1 MVCVYTVCG
10 RGLRLAIET
19 HHWRL
24 GTRSA
29 VRRGVLAE
37 RGNLTGADHTGVVG
51 CTRDVAAV
59 HDVVDLRTVAF
70 KVIGLVD
77 PVPGAQAAS
86 GGAAREARRDL
97 VRRLPPPHRGVV
109 DRDDCEVVWLDR
121 GYVRG
126 VGDGDG
132 RAAKVGDVG
141 RFTKGVHDVERSGGL
156 LGRSAAVSS
165 RRGRSPRWAL
175 N

>member
-1 MVCVYTVCG
+1 METEWYVCILYAAEVCG
-10 RGLRLAIET
+10 SRLRLTI
-19 HHWRL
+19 
-24 GTRSA
+24 
-29 VRRGVLAE
+29 GVLGPE
-37 RGNLTGADHTGVVG
+37 VQFEGASSQNVG
-51 CTRDVAAV
+51 T
-59 HDVVDLRTVAF
+59 L
-70 KVIGLVD
+70 
-77 PVPGAQAAS
+77 PVPTTLASLVAPETLQAAS